1 MNIAFARADRA
12 RLPRRMRVVAQTLA
26 FAAAIPLLI
35 ASAMLAGAQSA
46 TPPAGAASC
55 PTGTPAAATASAVA
69 KTPAASAS
77 PEARQCVTID
87 MFDIYFKPNVVTIP
101 ANTPVEIVLPNKGAA
116 LHNFSITDHNNKG
129 LKNLNISVNVESGK
143 TGSVTVNAPAGTYY
157 FFCNQP
163 GHEQA
168 GMFGYLDVKENATIS
183 TQSVTV
189 TPRAG

>member
-1 MNIAFARADRA
+1 MNIAFGRADRA
-12 RLPRRMRVVAQTLA
+12 RAPRRMRVVAQTLA
-26 FAAAIPLLI
+26 FAAAMPLLI

-55 PTGTPAAATASAVA
+55 PAGTPGAATSAA
-69 KTPAASAS
+69 TKTPSASAS

-129 LKNLNISVNVESGK
+129 LKNLNISVNVEAGK
-143 TGSVTVNAPAGTYY
+143 TGSVTVNAPAGNYY

-168 GMFGYLDVKENATIS
+168 GMYGYLDVKDNATIS